1 VTRSVV
7 QEKAAGLLSALLG
20 RSIGPED
27 AVVRA
32 DESRWDSIRHLE
44 LVFTL
49 EDAFDVRFDAAEL
62 PALDSLA
69 AIVDHLE
76 RHLVA

>member
-1 VTRSVV
+1 VTRSAI

-20 RSIGPED
+20 RSIGAED
-27 AVVRA
+27 VVVRA

-62 PALDSLA
+62 PALDSLE